1 MNYGA
6 GSEQASGTDERNQN
20 NKEHWDAYHTQ
31 QGEEG
36 GTKYVEGMDINS
48 EEYYNWYYKNYY
60 AQNHPQDQPPQGEQ
74 QGNDECQ
81 EEGEGKEE
89 GGKKGKKRKV
99 SKFLA
104 QKPVEGTHVLNFIV
118 EIALLFKPLVSVSYC
133 HINFKFYYGIVTV
146 VFFLNKFKYTSKLIK
161 IYANRLC
168 REKFIHVCIKIPFF
182 LHEGKKIP
190 GIFKIGI
197 LV

>member
-74 QGNDECQ
+74 QGNDEGQ

-104 QKPVEGTHVLNFIV
+104 QKPVEGTHVLNFIL
-118 EIALLFKPLVSVSYC
+118 EIALLFKQLVSVSYC
-133 HINFKFYYGIVTV
+133 HINFKFYYT
-146 VFFLNKFKYTSKLIK
+146 
-161 IYANRLC
+161 C
-168 REKFIHVCIKIPFF
+168 RPENC
-182 LHEGKKIP
+182 LAS
-190 GIFKIGI
+190 
-197 LV
+197 

>member
-1 MNYGA
+1 MLEISKALPVWLFVFQIDEDFIAQYQMNYGA

-31 QGEEG
+31 QGEED

-74 QGNDECQ
+74 QGNDGGE

-133 HINFKFYYGIVTV
+133 HINFKFYYICSKTWELFGIVA
-146 VFFLNKFKYTSKLIK
+146 LS
-161 IYANRLC
+161 
-168 REKFIHVCIKIPFF
+168 
-182 LHEGKKIP
+182 
-190 GIFKIGI
+190 
-197 LV
+197 